1 MKDSV
6 ILPSAMILCVDD
18 LGWHRGADMRYCGQP
33 SRTGMPR
40 KHLPED
46 YKVINEIGKAI
57 NMKIICPICLAEWD
71 RDNVLTNEVGITNEP
86 YTWDRA
92 SKIDYKLAQEM
103 FEAAENSEYIEYS
116 LHGNFHGNYDKDGK
130 QITEMEYFEY
140 KNQSDELLSTMPEE
154 EILRRI
160 DLFFRI
166 YDSWGFKKK
175 IRSFVAPN
183 GIPKHLTNEDLI
195 PLASALK
202 KRGITYW
209 TSRWKHTVCDT
220 VFFDGITYIEKNVK
234 FGVQWNAYDF
244 DPEFMKPFAQE
255 GDEMIGDVLGM
266 HWPNFLRF
274 NAEHN
279 LDRVAEWADYFKKQA
294 EVFGLMLA
302 KDIAF
307 STSQHVYRNFSK
319 LSVESGKVIVDIT
332 EALEKNTGCLSGE
345 FFISFKNDIT
355 PKKCKNGE
363 IELFET
369 HKNFKTYKI
378 KHLANIIEIEI

>member
-6 ILPSAMILCVDD
+6 KLPSAMILCVDD

-40 KHLPED
+40 KHRPAD

-57 NMKIICPICLAEWD
+57 NMKILCPICLAEWD
-71 RDNVLTNEVGITNEP
+71 KDNILTNEIGITFEP
-86 YTWDRA
+86 HSWDRA
-92 SKIDYKLAQEM
+92 SKIEYDLAQEM
-103 FEAAENSEYIEYS
+103 FEEAEKSEYIEYS
-116 LHGNFHGNYDKDGK
+116 LHGNLHGNYDKDGK

-140 KNQSDELLSTMPEE
+140 KTPQDKYLSTMSEE

-183 GIPKHLTNEDLI
+183 GIPENLTNEDLL

-209 TSRWKHTVCDT
+209 TSRWKKTVSDT
-220 VFFDGITYIEKNVK
+220 VFFDGITYMEKNVK

-244 DPEFMKPFAQE
+244 DPKYMKPFAQE
-255 GDEMIGDVLGM
+255 DDEIIGDVLGM

-274 NAEHN
+274 NAERN
-279 LDRVAEWADYFKKQA
+279 VERVSEWAEYFKNQA

-302 KDIAF
+302 RDIAF
-307 STSQHVYRNFSK
+307 STSQHVYKNFSK
-319 LSVESGKVIVDIT
+319 ITFDKQKVIIDIS

-345 FFISFKNDIT
+345 FFISFKNGIT
-355 PKKCKNGE
+355 PKACQNGE
-363 IELFET
+363 IELYET

-378 KHLANIIEIEI
+378 RHTSNIVEIEI